1 MEVSEK
7 ENIMVYENKTVSIVR
22 HKSISNLS
30 KRRTRQIG
38 QTKQA
43 VEP

>member
-7 ENIMVYENKTVSIVR
+7 ENNMVYENKTVSIVQ

-30 KRRTRQIG
+30 RRRTRQTG
-38 QTKQA
+38 RNKQA